1 MAGKMLCERDLE
13 EIRRHY
19 DEKNEV
25 LAAFGEQ
32 VSSAELYE
40 DIFDDLDEVMPVVMI
55 DEDEQ
60 KHIVKMSIN
69 EAMEQCENRNDV
81 LLGGCTYFHNW
92 ISKKSAKDIRAFI
105 IDMDNV
111 YSGVLQNALRADWAT
126 ANGDP
131 LPIPTYI
138 VNSGTG
144 LHLYFVLDEPI
155 PHYNCNAHNI
165 DVLYRNLDTQ
175 RVRFAVS

>member
-69 EAMEQCENRNDV
+69 EAMEQCEI
-81 LLGGCTYFHNW
+81 G
-92 ISKKSAKDIRAFI
+92 RAH
-105 IDMDNV
+105 V
-111 YSGVLQNALRADWAT
+111 
-126 ANGDP
+126 
-131 LPIPTYI
+131 
-138 VNSGTG
+138 
-144 LHLYFVLDEPI
+144 
-155 PHYNCNAHNI
+155 
-165 DVLYRNLDTQ
+165 
-175 RVRFAVS
+175 

>member
-92 ISKKSAKDIRAFI
+92 ISKK
-105 IDMDNV
+105 
-111 YSGVLQNALRADWAT
+111 
-126 ANGDP
+126 
-131 LPIPTYI
+131 
-138 VNSGTG
+138 
-144 LHLYFVLDEPI
+144 
-155 PHYNCNAHNI
+155 
-165 DVLYRNLDTQ
+165 
-175 RVRFAVS
+175 